1 MSLSFPYRFVRQ
13 DAVTVKP
20 KRHVVRAVAGNAV
33 ELHCQATGSPT
44 PRLSWKRTGHG
55 SALRHWRA
63 TGEKLKIGNVSLSD
77 NGTYIC
83 TASNSFSTASAQI
96 TLKVQ
101 GEETIAALQ
110 ITIFFSAWSL
120 GIPRF
125 PGAAEFFQE
134 GWPWNKRLRHH
145 YRAKT

>member
-1 MSLSFPYRFVRQ
+1 MSFPYWFVCQ

-83 TASNSFSTASAQI
+83 TASNGFSTASAQI

-101 GEETIAALQ
+101 GKEKIAALQ
-110 ITIFFSAWSL
+110 ITIFFSTWSL
-120 GIPRF
+120 
-125 PGAAEFFQE
+125 ASLAFQ
-134 GWPWNKRLRHH
+134 GLRNSFKNASHELSSTTVQRVLH
-145 YRAKT
+145 